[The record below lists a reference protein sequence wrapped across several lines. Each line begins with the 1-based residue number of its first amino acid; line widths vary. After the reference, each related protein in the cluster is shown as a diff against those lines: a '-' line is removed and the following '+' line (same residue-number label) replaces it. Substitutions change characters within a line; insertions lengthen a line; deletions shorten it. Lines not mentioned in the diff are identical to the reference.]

1 MANTNAPFGFRQVKD
16 RTNGGTQEF
25 SLASTYAT
33 KLGRGDVVAMTGDGR
48 VVDRS
53 AAGDVDI
60 IGVVAGIQYVD
71 TQGQTVWANYWPGS
85 VGYTQVKV
93 LVDPIEA
100 GQQWMVQTD
109 TMASTDVG
117 ACADFTVAD
126 ASATLSRSQT
136 VLQASSTAANGKSFL
151 IEGLADIPGN
161 AYGAYAVAIGRF
173 VEGAN
178 ITSVGGA

>member
-1 MANTNAPFGFRQVKD
+1 MANTNAPFGFRKVKD
-16 RTNGGTQEF
+16 RTNGGTVEYD
-25 SLASTYAT
+25 LVSTYAT
-33 KLGRGDVVAMTGDGR
+33 KLGRGDVVAMTGTGR
-48 VVDRS
+48 NVDRS

-60 IGVVAGIQYVD
+60 VGVVAGIRYVD
-71 TQGQTVWANYWPGS
+71 TQGQTVWTNYWPGN
-85 VGYTQVKV
+85 VGYTQAKV

-109 TMASTDVG
+109 TLAEGDIG

-126 ASATLSRSQT
+126 ASATLARSQT
-136 VLQASSTAANGKSFL
+136 VLAGSSTATSGKSFL

-161 AYGAYAVAIGRF
+161 AYGAYAVAVGRF